1 MEISTDSATDSQS
14 TLDSLDYI
22 NDLIVNAVNKGSY
35 RIMVDSSYMNDDVM
49 SILTDTYDYR
59 VTKKTNDIGT
69 IVTYMIDWSV
79 LPAPSPTTN
88 LLLHLDSG
96 DPLSYPGTGT
106 TWTDLVAEKEF
117 TLYGSPEYVG
127 FLTFNGTN
135 QWADTPTSL
144 PLLPTWTVEV
154 WQYYTGTNTG
164 DAPTIVSEAY
174 LQGGGYG
181 INYALGCS
189 GFSPPNNANVAAS
202 FYNGSWHY
210 TDTDYSITTPNAW
223 YHIVGSFD
231 GTNLKLYVNGG
242 LGFTQQVT
250 GQTLSSN
257 ESGIRLMRR
266 WDGAEYWGGG
276 LMTVKIY
283 DGALSDSVVASKFN
297 SEKSRYGF

>member
-1 MEISTDSATDSQS
+1 MELATNSELDSQS
-14 TLDSLDYI
+14 IIDSLSYI
-22 NDLIVNAVNKGSY
+22 NDMVVSACSRGEY
-35 RIMVDSSYMNDDVM
+35 RTFINSPHMNDNMM
-49 SILTDTYDYR
+49 SILINTYEYN
-59 VTKKTNDIGT
+59 VTKKTNDMGT
-69 IVTYMIDWSV
+69 YATYIVDWSNV
-79 LPAPSPTTN
+79 PVPPTT

-96 DPLSYPGTGT
+96 EPLSYPGTGT
-106 TWTDLVAEKEF
+106 TWTDLVGGKEF
-117 TLYGSPEYVG
+117 TLRGSPEYVG

-174 LQGGGYG
+174 LQGGSYG

-202 FYNGSWHY
+202 FYNGNWYY
-210 TDTDYSITTPNAW
+210 TNTGYSITTPNAW

-242 LGFTQQVT
+242 LGFTQEVI

-283 DGALSDSVVASKFN
+283 DGAISDSQVASNFN
-297 SEKSRYGF
+297 NEKSRYGF

>member
-1 MEISTDSATDSQS
+1 MESSTNSASDSQS
-14 TLDSLDYI
+14 TIESLSYI
-22 NDLIVNAVNKGSY
+22 NDLVLDAVNKGSY
-35 RIMVDSSYMNDDVM
+35 QIIVGSKYMNDSVM
-49 SILTDTYDYR
+49 SILIDTYGYQI
-59 VTKKTNDIGT
+59 TKKTNDIGT
-69 IVTYMIDWSV
+69 NVTYMIDWFSI
-79 LPAPSPTTN
+79 PTPSTTS

-106 TWTDLVAEKEF
+106 TWTDLVGDKEF
-117 TLYGSPEYVG
+117 TLRGSPEYVG

-174 LQGGGYG
+174 LQGGSYG

-202 FYNGSWHY
+202 FYNGNWHY
-210 TDTDYSITTPNAW
+210 TNTGYSITTPNAW

-242 LGFTQQVT
+242 LGFTQEVI

-283 DGALSDSVVASKFN
+283 DGALTDSEVASKFN
-297 SEKSRYGF
+297 NEKSRYGF

>member
-1 MEISTDSATDSQS
+1 MDISSDSI
-14 TLDSLDYI
+14 LDSDLTISSLSYI
-22 NDLIVNAVNKGSY
+22 NDLV
-35 RIMVDSSYMNDDVM
+35 VDACNQGLYSISVHSSHMNDDM
-49 SILTDTYDYR
+49 MLILINTYGYQ
-59 VTKKTNDIGT
+59 VTKRTNDFGT
-69 IVTYMIDWSV
+69 HVTYLINWSKT
-79 LPAPSPTTN
+79 STTS

-106 TWTDLVAEKEF
+106 TWTDLVGDKEF
-117 TLYGSPEYVG
+117 TLYGSPEHVG

-164 DAPTIVSEAY
+164 DAPTIVSESY
-174 LQGGGYG
+174 LQGGSYG

-189 GFSPPNNANVAAS
+189 GFSPPNNANLATS

-210 TDTDYSITTPNAW
+210 TDTGYSIGTINAW

-242 LGFTQQVT
+242 LAETQEVT

-283 DGALSDSVVASKFN
+283 DGALPDSEVASKFN

>member
-1 MEISTDSATDSQS
+1 MDISSDSI
-14 TLDSLDYI
+14 LDSDLTISSLSYI
-22 NDLIVNAVNKGSY
+22 NDLV
-35 RIMVDSSYMNDDVM
+35 VDACNQGLYSISVHSSHMNDDM
-49 SILTDTYDYR
+49 MLILINTYGYH
-59 VTKKTNDIGT
+59 VTKRTNDFGT
-69 IVTYMIDWSV
+69 HVTYSINWSKT
-79 LPAPSPTTN
+79 STTS

-106 TWTDLVAEKEF
+106 TWTDLVGDKEF
-117 TLYGSPEYVG
+117 TLYGSPEHVG

-174 LQGGGYG
+174 LQGGSYG

-189 GFSPPNNANVAAS
+189 GFSPPNNANLATS

-210 TDTDYSITTPNAW
+210 TDTGYSIGTINAW

-242 LGFTQQVT
+242 LAETQEVT

-283 DGALSDSVVASKFN
+283 DGALPDSEVASKFN
-297 SEKSRYGF
+297 NEKSRYGF